1 MDQRIAKTF
10 VKLSSNAENYHWE
23 GIFKYL
29 APQVNRRNRIHLVH
43 KYANGAIG
51 RAEHW
56 SFYTRQYM
64 SVILNNYNSYPKV
77 EITTSTSVRSII
89 YKLDSMFAFHGI
101 PNKIK
106 SDEE

>member
-1 MDQRIAKTF
+1 
-10 VKLSSNAENYHWE
+10 
-23 GIFKYL
+23 
-29 APQVNRRNRIHLVH
+29 
-43 KYANGAIG
+43 
-51 RAEHW
+51 
-56 SFYTRQYM
+56 M